1 MRALSGLM
9 LLLVFTV
16 LLRCGSSKP
25 QKETPRLDVRGALDK
40 VPLDGGVTT
49 ATLEWL
55 RDDAGVHVDGVAV
68 SLDADA
74 PEGAHIR
81 ITVLDDDG
89 GVLSKD
95 TLVAFC
101 VKQARK
107 GERLVLPLDSQV
119 RAEDNPLL
127 QQRYEE
133 MQEEEQRLLL
143 SEQLAVL
150 NAEYEDME
158 ATMRKRSEQWIDN
171 VRSIA
176 NKLNKSFHLYMEKL
190 GFQGEVALRETGRL
204 IDYEMQLRVAFH
216 SGSAMVDLSGQRHS
230 GGERA
235 VSTVMY
241 LMALQDMTSA
251 PFRVV
256 DEINQGMDPINER

>member
-1 MRALSGLM
+1 MAGMRALSGLM

-127 QQRYEE
+127 QQAARVGV
-133 MQEEEQRLLL
+133 MQVSVAPGCLRPSLR
-143 SEQLAVL
+143 V
-150 NAEYEDME
+150 
-158 ATMRKRSEQWIDN
+158 
-171 VRSIA
+171 
-176 NKLNKSFHLYMEKL
+176 EKL
-190 GFQGEVALRETGRL
+190 LQPRKVSS
-204 IDYEMQLRVAFH
+204 D
-216 SGSAMVDLSGQRHS
+216 
-230 GGERA
+230 GG
-235 VSTVMY
+235 
-241 LMALQDMTSA
+241 
-251 PFRVV
+251 P
-256 DEINQGMDPINER
+256 